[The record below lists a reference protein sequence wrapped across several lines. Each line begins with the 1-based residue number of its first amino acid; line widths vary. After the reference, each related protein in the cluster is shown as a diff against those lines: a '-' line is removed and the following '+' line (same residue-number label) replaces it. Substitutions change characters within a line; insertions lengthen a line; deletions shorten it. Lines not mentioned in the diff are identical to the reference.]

1 MENRFNHETVTLAEQ
16 DARTFTA
23 ADNQALTS
31 VRPGTLMGDLFRQY
45 WIPALPVSLLEGAS
59 GVSRRIRLL
68 DEDLVLF
75 RTTRGEIGLVGA
87 YCSHRLAPLFFGR
100 IEEDGIRCPY
110 HGWKY
115 APRGECIDMPN
126 VPPEQ
131 QFKGD
136 IRHRGYPCVERAG
149 IVWTYMG
156 APKEPPPLPEFEFM
170 MVPENQ
176 RIYRPFR
183 QECNY
188 LQAMEG
194 GIDPTHVMWLHSP
207 YDLSDERIAES
218 HQPIPQRL
226 ANRSGARTP
235 LAIEIVDTPG
245 GFMYGAKRPMAD
257 GHSLWRVNQFLM
269 PFYTMPPGGKFRLAR
284 AWVPVDDTHCVKWDL
299 GWFPTQAIMEN
310 AEQGNKIFFDEE
322 AYALPTH
329 EPYGFICP
337 KANKS
342 NDYFINWEVHTK
354 RRLGVPGVNLQDIC
368 ITENEGPRPIL
379 DRTKENLCSGDAT
392 IVKAR
397 RILLRCAREL
407 RQHGTIPP
415 GIGESRVYRVRGANT
430 VVPDSIHWVKGVEKE
445 VTV

>member
-1 MENRFNHETVTLAEQ
+1 MSPVFSEEE
-16 DARTFTA
+16 
-23 ADNQALTS
+23 NQALTS
-31 VRPGTLMGDLFRQY
+31 VGPGTLMGDLFREY
-45 WIPALPVSLLEGAS
+45 WIPTMPVTLLGEGPS
-59 GVSRRIRLL
+59 VKRIRLL
-68 DEDLVLF
+68 GEDLILF
-75 RTTRGEIGLVGA
+75 RTTGGQLGVIGA

-115 APRGECIDMPN
+115 TPRGKCVEMPN
-126 VPPEQ
+126 VPTEQ
-131 QFKGD
+131 EFKED
-136 IRHRGYPCVERAG
+136 IHHLGYLCVEQGG
-149 IVWTYMG
+149 ICWTYMG
-156 APKEPPPLPEFEFM
+156 RSSEAPPFPQFEFTI
-170 MVPENQ
+170 VPESQ

-207 YDLSDERIAES
+207 YDLTDQGIAAE

-235 LAIEIVDTPG
+235 LAVEIVDTPG
-245 GFMYGAKRPMAD
+245 GFMYGAKRPMTD
-257 GHSLWRVNQFLM
+257 GSSLWRVNQFLL

-284 AWVPVDDTHCVKWDL
+284 AWVPMDDTHCVKWDI
-299 GWFPTQAIMEN
+299 GWFPTAAIMDT
-310 AEQGNKIFFDEE
+310 AEPGNKMFFDQES
-322 AYALPTH
+322 YAPSSD

-337 KANKS
+337 KANRS
-342 NDYFINWEVHTK
+342 NDYLIDWEVHK
-354 RRLGVPGVNLQDIC
+354 HRRLGVPGVNLQDIC
-368 ITENEGPRPIL
+368 ITENEGPTPVL

-397 RILLRCAREL
+397 RILLRSAREF
-407 RQHGTIPP
+407 RDRGTVPA
-415 GIGESRVYRVRGANT
+415 GIRDPQIYRVRGANA
-430 VVPDSIHWVKGVEKE
+430 VVPANVAWVEGVHKE